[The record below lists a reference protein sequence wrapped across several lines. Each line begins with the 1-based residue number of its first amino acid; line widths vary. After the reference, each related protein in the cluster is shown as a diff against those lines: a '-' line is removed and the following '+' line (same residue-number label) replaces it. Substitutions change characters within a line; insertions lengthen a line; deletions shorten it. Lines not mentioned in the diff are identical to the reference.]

1 MKSLARRQLA
11 DGSRLRPAGADRGN
25 GREGAAHELEIHGG
39 VEREQRRLVEFDARL
54 QNPFYIAGQNDSRI
68 DEFAALDARDDP
80 HDRIIIG
87 AKIVHAAPPVEKS
100 RRIASA
106 K

>member
-1 MKSLARRQLA
+1 MAPACAPPAQIAGMVARR
-11 DGSRLRPAGADRGN
+11 
-25 GREGAAHELEIHGG
+25 AAHELEIHGG

-54 QNPFYIAGQNDSRI
+54 QYPLDIAGQNDSRI

-87 AKIVHAAPPVEKS
+87 AKIVHESPPVRRP
-100 RRIASA
+100 RRIAAA